1 MRIFLTHNPARVL
14 APRSDLSVY
23 RHVERT
29 APMLANPAEFFRL
42 VRVGLFRGDMTQSQ
56 VDGTNAVM
64 AAWSKGTDLRWL
76 AYALATAFHETDTT
90 MEPIAEF
97 GHGRGMRYG
106 VPDSETGQ
114 VYYGRGY
121 VQLTW
126 RLNYARAEKEIP
138 GSDLVAH
145 PDNALKPDIA
155 AEVMIRGM
163 SEGWF
168 TGVNLD
174 HYFPLVRPMNADW
187 VNARRIINGV
197 DCAARIAGY
206 ALHFR
211 DALEAGGYSEAAA
224 LAASAHID
232 P

>member
-1 MRIFLTHNPARVL
+1 
-14 APRSDLSVY
+14 
-23 RHVERT
+23 
-29 APMLANPAEFFRL
+29 MLANPAEFFRV
-42 VRVGLFRGDMTQSQ
+42 VRVGLFRGDMSQSQ
-56 VDGTNAVM
+56 VDGVNSIMAVWPKGTNA
-64 AAWSKGTDLRWL
+64 RWL
-76 AYALATAFHETDTT
+76 AYALATAFHETDTS
-90 MEPIAEF
+90 MEPIAEY

-106 VPDSETGQ
+106 VPDPETGQ

-126 RLNYARAEKEIP
+126 RFNYARAEKEIS

-145 PDNALKPDIA
+145 PDNAMKPTIA
-155 AEVMIRGM
+155 AEVMVRGM

-168 TGVNLD
+168 TGVSLG
-174 HYFPLVRPMNADW
+174 HYFPLARPQAADW
-187 VNARRIINGV
+187 VNARRIINGL

-211 DALEAGGYSEAAA
+211 DALEEGSYA
-224 LAASAHID
+224 